1 MTKQW
6 KKLCAAALSAVL
18 GVTGFLYNPACTA
31 VQAEPA
37 VTEIPGTKHTEKKI
51 DSSFFSVTGFAEGK
65 VKDRSQYKEGD
76 PEYAVV
82 TNDVEFLEALMGAK
96 NNLIEVIELRNN
108 IYLGWNELSAE
119 AKEAYGGSL
128 IAAYKDS
135 TLEKGAPVSNPSMVE
150 SGVSQVTIS
159 NTDSLT
165 IFSENGNNI
174 EHAEFKVEGV
184 NDLIIRNINFYN
196 VWDWDD
202 QRTSG
207 YGTKGDMGTT
217 KRTGWSYVKLNHA
230 KNVWFDHCNFGVSYD
245 GCVDIENGSRG
256 ISITWCNIGDMDYSK
271 GSMIYKTATLMDYF
285 YQKNK
290 EDSSVGVF
298 KMYQIMRD
306 NGMTNEDIMKYM
318 GHHKKCHLGGGG
330 ETDSWYFDARDE
342 KFTGIID
349 RTRDN
354 ANEYLRMT
362 YAYNNWHNIGSRVPL
377 LRGGV
382 GHLFNCYMD
391 DTELKDA
398 RELMRFKTQ
407 ADGKTI
413 ADKIGAIGGSV
424 HFLFRGMNARNGASV
439 AADTNVYYNV
449 DEPLIGAEHDRNEY
463 ANANN
468 DDGTPNE
475 ALRAF
480 SKVVGYNNSL
490 IVNSRITNTN
500 GKTYEGSSWDNNG
513 ENWFMGVDP
522 DKGQKSSYW
531 RDKSTINNWKWRDE
545 TNAISGESVTELAYE
560 YQTFPLDDVKENLA
574 KYGGAYTLDMS
585 AKDWLRVKY
594 DADEEIKVVDK
605 NAEVPITGITL
616 SKSEAVM
623 FIEEVKSAVVVNK

>member
-1 MTKQW
+1 MGSVFLVYASQGRENYVELNLPASDYEMLDMMERLRLEPDQLPYVEVLKFRTDYDYLERCLHEQPDIYQLNALAR
-6 KKLCAAALSAVL
+6 KLSELTSVQELAAFEGLVGKEIAAAIEIPRLIDFAHSADCCVVAEDAATDFQLGKFLVKNGFIEEANGLPDSMLALLDYAKIGREHRKTGGGVYTGYGYVEQQSEVHCASKNMDFQPKKPEYTILLNMAAMPLNGGGRKAEVAQLCLPASEEQMRETLETL

-230 KNVWFDHCNFGVSYD
+230 KNGRY
-245 GCVDIENGSRG
+245 
-256 ISITWCNIGDMDYSK
+256 
-271 GSMIYKTATLMDYF
+271 
-285 YQKNK
+285 
-290 EDSSVGVF
+290 
-298 KMYQIMRD
+298 
-306 NGMTNEDIMKYM
+306 
-318 GHHKKCHLGGGG
+318 
-330 ETDSWYFDARDE
+330 
-342 KFTGIID
+342 
-349 RTRDN
+349 
-354 ANEYLRMT
+354 
-362 YAYNNWHNIGSRVPL
+362 RV
-377 LRGGV
+377 
-382 GHLFNCYMD
+382 C
-391 DTELKDA
+391 
-398 RELMRFKTQ
+398 Q
-407 ADGKTI
+407 
-413 ADKIGAIGGSV
+413 
-424 HFLFRGMNARNGASV
+424 
-439 AADTNVYYNV
+439 
-449 DEPLIGAEHDRNEY
+449 
-463 ANANN
+463 
-468 DDGTPNE
+468 
-475 ALRAF
+475 
-480 SKVVGYNNSL
+480 
-490 IVNSRITNTN
+490 
-500 GKTYEGSSWDNNG
+500 
-513 ENWFMGVDP
+513 
-522 DKGQKSSYW
+522 
-531 RDKSTINNWKWRDE
+531 
-545 TNAISGESVTELAYE
+545 
-560 YQTFPLDDVKENLA
+560 
-574 KYGGAYTLDMS
+574 
-585 AKDWLRVKY
+585 
-594 DADEEIKVVDK
+594 
-605 NAEVPITGITL
+605 
-616 SKSEAVM
+616 
-623 FIEEVKSAVVVNK
+623 